1 MGWRASGNPRDEP
14 GADRAPASTRDGRE
28 VVGEGRAEDGAE
40 NRAVARREDHQ
51 GASGCGADCVIALSG
66 VTRRFGELLAVDD
79 VTLSVDTGTIL
90 GLIGPSGSGKTTTIR
105 TMTGSLA
112 PTAGTVR
119 VLGEDPT
126 RFRASTRERI
136 GYMPQHF
143 VLYPDL
149 TAAENVDFVAALF
162 GLLYPRRRRRVR
174 EVLQLVEL
182 WDTRGRRASRLSGG
196 MQRRLELACAM
207 VHEPDL
213 LLLDEPTAGID
224 PILRQALWGELHRL
238 RDDGRTLLV
247 TTQYVGE
254 AEHCDQVA
262 LIGAGRLVALGT
274 PEDLRRQALG
284 GDLLWV
290 ETEEAVDPRTL
301 PAVEGV
307 ESVRQHGPRE
317 LMLVTVDAG
326 ETSPR
331 VVDAFSRRGI
341 TVTTTRE
348 ERPSFDEIFARL
360 LEQQTPA
367 GQPPEEAATEA
378 RSRDAAA

>member
-1 MGWRASGNPRDEP
+1 MAWRAPEDQHGEP
-14 GADRAPASTRDGRE
+14 GDDRVRVPTGDGRE
-28 VVGEGRAEDGAE
+28 AIGEGLAEDP
-40 NRAVARREDHQ
+40 AVAGREDRPE
-51 GASGCGADCVIALSG
+51 ASGCGDCVVALSG
-66 VTRRFGELLAVDD
+66 VTRRFDELLAVDD
-79 VTLSVDTGTIL
+79 VTLSVDRGTIL

-105 TMTGSLA
+105 TLTGSLA

-149 TAAENVDFVAALF
+149 TASENVDFVAALF

-182 WDTRGRRASRLSGG
+182 WDARGRRASRLSGG

-207 VHEPDL
+207 VHEPEL

-224 PILRQALWGELHRL
+224 PILRQAVWAELHRL

-307 ESVRQHGPRE
+307 ESIRQHGPRE

-326 ETSPR
+326 ESSPR

-360 LEQQTPA
+360 LEQQAP
-367 GQPPEEAATEA
+367 GGEPSEEAATAA
-378 RSRDAAA
+378 RRRDAAA

>member
-1 MGWRASGNPRDEP
+1 MAWRAPEDPRDET
-14 GADRAPASTRDGRE
+14 GNDRPPAPTRDGQE
-28 VVGEGRAEDGAE
+28 VVGEDRAEDGAE
-40 NRAVARREDHQ
+40 ERAVAGRQDHP
-51 GASGCGADCVIALSG
+51 GPSGRGGDCVVALSG

-79 VTLSVDTGTIL
+79 VTLSVDRGTIL
-90 GLIGPSGSGKTTTIR
+90 GLIGPSGSGKTTAIR
-105 TMTGSLA
+105 TLTGSLA
-112 PTAGTVR
+112 PTSGTVR

-174 EVLQLVEL
+174 EVLKLVEL
-182 WDTRGRRASRLSGG
+182 WDARGRRASRLSGG

-224 PILRQALWGELHRL
+224 PILRQALWGELRRL

-262 LIGAGRLVALGT
+262 LIGEGRLVALGT

-307 ESVRQHGPRE
+307 ESIRQHGPRE

-360 LEQQTPA
+360 LEQQAPA
-367 GQPPEEAATEA
+367 GRPAEEAATEA